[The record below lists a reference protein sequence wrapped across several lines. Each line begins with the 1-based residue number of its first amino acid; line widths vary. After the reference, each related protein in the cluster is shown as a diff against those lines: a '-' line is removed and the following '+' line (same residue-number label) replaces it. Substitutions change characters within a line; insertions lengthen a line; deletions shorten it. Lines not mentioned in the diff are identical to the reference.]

1 MNTLRACA
9 VSLLAAFLTFLPPA
23 CAQSSSEPLIVL
35 VHPGIDALNADLL
48 SLTNLAPE
56 EEKAYG
62 ADLEAFIQDFALGLN
77 PDQPVV
83 VEVLTGSSPVTYLT
97 WLPYADRVDFL
108 DNLESIGFPAYV
120 QPESSDFYLIDDEVD
135 QGWLRLFPEKQYAV
149 LSLVLP
155 ETRDAVREKVLQA
168 EFPETALHLTEQ
180 EAASV
185 KVHLRNDQV
194 DAQTASERREM
205 FQVLRADDQESLQQR
220 PDEAATEFALRR
232 AASDIV
238 YDELERFYA
247 EADAIDLLAH
257 LDREESTID
266 VLFRAVAGD
275 VDGAE
280 SLQTSLSL
288 FGQTPDAFAAVGRL
302 PNSVLSGRLNH
313 PVDAMRQRH
322 AAQYLNLLR
331 EDIHRRVDGSTRLT
345 DGQKQATRRIFDDVV
360 GIFEAGFASGN
371 VNGFVEATHD
381 GSGFVLIG
389 AVSAPGSDAL
399 EDTLQQLPAARE
411 GNEVEL
417 EVATEGDIRIHRIR
431 LAEGFVDLADTVFG
445 TGRDFYV
452 GLGRDQ
458 VWMATG
464 TGSKELLISAI
475 RQTGEPDLNET
486 VLTVDVAL
494 RPWAERLLELAEQK
508 EPPEAVEDREAWRNE
523 LARMRQLAESLVQ
536 EDALN
541 IVVKAD
547 GDSVTGTVRMHRGL
561 LTFIGRQIAKLAKE
575 NLDL

>member
-1 MNTLRACA
+1 M
-9 VSLLAAFLTFLPPA
+9 
-23 CAQSSSEPLIVL
+23 
-35 VHPGIDALNADLL
+35 
-48 SLTNLAPE
+48 
-56 EEKAYG
+56 
-62 ADLEAFIQDFALGLN
+62 
-77 PDQPVV
+77 
-83 VEVLTGSSPVTYLT
+83 
-97 WLPYADRVDFL
+97 
-108 DNLESIGFPAYV
+108 
-120 QPESSDFYLIDDEVD
+120 
-135 QGWLRLFPEKQYAV
+135 
-149 LSLVLP
+149 
-155 ETRDAVREKVLQA
+155 
-168 EFPETALHLTEQ
+168 
-180 EAASV
+180 
-185 KVHLRNDQV
+185 
-194 DAQTASERREM
+194 
-205 FQVLRADDQESLQQR
+205 
-220 PDEAATEFALRR
+220 
-232 AASDIV
+232 
-238 YDELERFYA
+238 
-247 EADAIDLLAH
+247 
-257 LDREESTID
+257 
-266 VLFRAVAGD
+266 
-275 VDGAE
+275 
-280 SLQTSLSL
+280 
-288 FGQTPDAFAAVGRL
+288 
-302 PNSVLSGRLNH
+302 
-313 PVDAMRQRH
+313 
-322 AAQYLNLLR
+322 
-331 EDIHRRVDGSTRLT
+331 
-345 DGQKQATRRIFDDVV
+345 V
-360 GIFEAGFASGN
+360 GIFEAGFASGS

-381 GSGFVLIG
+381 RSGFVLIG

-475 RQTGEPDLNET
+475 RQTGEPELNET